1 MGTRTIP
8 APNQNHIE
16 NATMAV
22 STTLARNNVESAELL
37 NELVAVQAQ
46 QASEI
51 DWLRSMIHNPNLMA
65 EFLERRQ

>member
-1 MGTRTIP
+1 MARTIP
-8 APNQNHIE
+8 APNQNHID
-16 NATMAV
+16 NATFAV
-22 STTLARNNVESAELL
+22 RTTLERNNVESLELL

-65 EFLERRQ
+65 EFLESRQ

>member
-8 APNQNHIE
+8 APNKNHIE
-16 NATMAV
+16 NAVSAV
-22 STTLARNNVESAELL
+22 SASMERNNVESIDLL

-65 EFLERRQ
+65 EFLESRQ